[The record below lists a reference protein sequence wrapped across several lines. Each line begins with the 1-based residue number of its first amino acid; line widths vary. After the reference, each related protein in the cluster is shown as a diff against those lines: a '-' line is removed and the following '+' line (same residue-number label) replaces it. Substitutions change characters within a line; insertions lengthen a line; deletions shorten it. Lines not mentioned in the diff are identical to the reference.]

1 MMRHA
6 ALFAVGFAFA
16 ACGSGTASPP
26 SPPAS
31 PPAQAKPTEAGLW
44 TIELGASAAERLG
57 IGTAP
62 VAERPIGRVRRL
74 PGRFER
80 APGARVTVQAPFAGR
95 IELATDPAIAVG
107 AAVAAGATLAR
118 LVPLAGPDTRAT
130 LANARESA
138 NGRLTSAIAAQEAAR
153 IALSRAERLLA
164 DRVGSVRAVDEATAT
179 LALADAAR
187 TAAAG
192 EVATIDATLSALG
205 DGATGALPIV
215 APRDAIV
222 AALGVLEGQ
231 LVPAGAALF
240 DLEDQRRLWL
250 RVEVPQALAP
260 ELELA
265 APVRFGPLSLRE
277 LDPQIATPVA
287 APPQADP
294 ATLSVLAFFAVDDI
308 DGAHRPGQRC
318 AVTVAVRGAGVPRRT
333 VPAAAIVRDAGG
345 GTWVYE
351 RLAPLRFARRRI
363 DVEFE
368 RDGFAVLAAGPAAG
382 VEVVTSG
389 AAELFGTEFGA
400 GK

>member
-1 MMRHA
+1 MQ
-6 ALFAVGFAFA
+6 
-16 ACGSGTASPP
+16 GS
-26 SPPAS
+26 
-31 PPAQAKPTEAGLW
+31 E
-44 TIELGASAAERLG
+44 
-57 IGTAP
+57 
-62 VAERPIGRVRRL
+62 
-74 PGRFER
+74 
-80 APGARVTVQAPFAGR
+80 
-95 IELATDPAIAVG
+95 
-107 AAVAAGATLAR
+107 
-118 LVPLAGPDTRAT
+118 
-130 LANARESA
+130 
-138 NGRLTSAIAAQEAAR
+138 TS
-153 IALSRAERLLA
+153 
-164 DRVGSVRAVDEATAT
+164 
-179 LALADAAR
+179 
-187 TAAAG
+187 
-192 EVATIDATLSALG
+192 
-205 DGATGALPIV
+205 
-215 APRDAIV
+215 
-222 AALGVLEGQ
+222 
-231 LVPAGAALF
+231 
-240 DLEDQRRLWL
+240 
-250 RVEVPQALAP
+250 VEVPQALAP